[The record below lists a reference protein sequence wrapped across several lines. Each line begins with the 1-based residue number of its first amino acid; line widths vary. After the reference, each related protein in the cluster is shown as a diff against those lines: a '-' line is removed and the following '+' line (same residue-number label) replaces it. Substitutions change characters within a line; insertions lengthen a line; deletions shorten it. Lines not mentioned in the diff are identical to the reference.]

1 MGVLVSL
8 EQDLSAQVIPVYAME
23 KGLAAQASA
32 GYGLVQGSAVLVGGA
47 TFRCSFSIIFWIGSL
62 KSTDSCGFTSLY
74 R

>member
-8 EQDLSAQVIPVYAME
+8 VQGLSAQVIPVFAME
-23 KGLAAQASA
+23 IGLAAQSRA

-47 TFRCSFSIIFWIGSL
+47 TFRYSFSIIFWIGSL